1 MFSAKASTLSNL
13 QIAVSF
19 AAMLGLWFLDV
30 SLSNL
35 LISVVAFYLYSIVG
49 ISITLHRY
57 YTHKSFEF
65 SSNLVKWIFTGI
77 SVLSLR
83 GSPIGW
89 TYIHRLHHSFADT
102 EKDPHS
108 PHTLGFRLFFLKDV
122 DPHSSKINKFIV
134 KDMMNKEQLF
144 INNYYFLF
152 ILITII
158 ILAMVSPSLVY
169 FAWVLP
175 VTVSHLS
182 QSAFNYFAHTHG
194 YQAATAT
201 DKSTN
206 NFLLWPFI
214 LGDAWHSN
222 HHSNAKSVTTKEK
235 YWELDPAAVLIKV
248 IQK

>member
-13 QIAVSF
+13 QILVTV
-19 AAMLGLWFLDV
+19 AALLGLWFLEFTFIDV
-30 SLSNL
+30 V
-35 LISVVAFYLYSIVG
+35 ISAVAFYLYSIVG

-57 YTHKSFEF
+57 YTHKAFEF
-65 SSNLVKWIFTGI
+65 SSNFIKWIFTGI
-77 SVLSLR
+77 AILSLR

-108 PHTLGFRLFFLKDV
+108 PHTLGFRLFFIKAV
-122 DPHSSKINKFIV
+122 EPHSSNMNKFIV

-144 INNYYFLF
+144 INKHYFLF
-152 ILITII
+152 ILSG
-158 ILAMVSPSLVY
+158 ILLLLLISPVLVY
-169 FAWVLP
+169 FVWVLP
-175 VTVSHLS
+175 VAISHLS
-182 QSAFNYFAHTHG
+182 QAAFNYFAHTYG
-194 YQAATAT
+194 YKNASST

-222 HHSNAKSVTTKEK
+222 HHTNAKSYTTKEK
-235 YWELDPAAVLIKV
+235 YWELDPAALLIKV
-248 IQK
+248 VQK